1 MLGPS
6 TSQPAARSASSD
18 EPDVLGLFALA
29 AGREG
34 ELDALTLFEGLVTR
48 TLDVRVV
55 NDHIVA
61 AVAGDEAEALLSVEE
76 LHSACSQQILFS
88 LLTIPPERRN
98 RKRPPYRFRPRT
110 TLVLTRMLRF
120 PGRRGAIPATPRR
133 GRAAGGRPATP

>member
-55 NDHIVA
+55 NEHIVA

-88 LLTIPPERRN
+88 FRRFH
-98 RKRPPYRFRPRT
+98 PSGETGGHHLIRFRRRT
-110 TLVLTRMLRF
+110 TLVLLERSASACEEV
-120 PGRRGAIPATPRR
+120 PSQPRPHDCQHQ
-133 GRAAGGRPATP
+133 AAG